1 MGGRVLMNACMIYV
15 ATSGPGEAKSI
26 AKALVSERLIACANI
41 IDGATSIYRWDDQVK
56 EDTET
61 LLIAKTSIAQR
72 EEAMHRMR
80 ELHSYETPCVVAYDI
95 AAGLPDYL
103 DWITSECRS

>member
-1 MGGRVLMNACMIYV
+1 MNACMIYV
-15 ATSGPGEAKSI
+15 TTSGPQEARSI
-26 AKALVSERLIACANI
+26 AKTLVSERLVACANI
-41 IDGATSIYRWDDQVK
+41 IDGATSVYRWDGEVK

-61 LLIAKTSIAQR
+61 LLIAKTLIAR
-72 EEAMHRMR
+72 RDEAMDRLR

-103 DWITSECRS
+103 DWIASECRS

>member
-1 MGGRVLMNACMIYV
+1 MGDGALMNACMIYV
-15 ATSGPGEAKSI
+15 TTSGPQEARSI
-26 AKALVSERLIACANI
+26 AKTLVSERLVACANI
-41 IDGATSIYRWDDQVK
+41 IDGATSVYRWDGEVK

-61 LLIAKTSIAQR
+61 LLIAKTLIAR
-72 EEAMHRMR
+72 RDEAMDRLR

-103 DWITSECRS
+103 DWIASECRS

>member
-1 MGGRVLMNACMIYV
+1 MNACMIY
-15 ATSGPGEAKSI
+15 ATTSWPQEARSI
-26 AKALVSERLIACANI
+26 AKALVAERLVACANI
-41 IDGATSIYRWDDQVK
+41 IDGVTSVYRWDDEVK

-61 LLIAKTSIAQR
+61 LLIAKTSIAR
-72 EEAMHRMR
+72 RDEAMGRLQ

-103 DWITSECRS
+103 DWIASECRS